1 MRYESTSI
9 TLKYD
14 ANAKWSYFY
23 LPACNLQ
30 IVCVLQQVTQIKT
43 HSEEFALVLANTVN

>member
-23 LPACNLQ
+23 LTVCNSQ
-30 IVCVLQQVTQIKT
+30 IVCVQQVRQIKT
-43 HSEEFALVLANTVN
+43 HSEEFALVLANTVS

>member
-23 LPACNLQ
+23 LPACNSL
-30 IVCVLQQVTQIKT
+30 IVCVQQVRQIKM
-43 HSEEFALVLANTVN
+43 HLEEFALVLANTVN